1 MSRIDPAN
9 TRIAEMMGKSNLS
22 ARPKG
27 KTSTFLVTGGAGF
40 IGSNI
45 TLALLQMGQ
54 RVRVLDDLSTG
65 KKANIDFIG
74 EFMKSRGI
82 DPNLFEFVWADI
94 RDRKA
99 CSQVVKGADFVLHQ
113 AALGSVPRSIADP
126 ISTNAVNIDG
136 TLNMLV
142 ASQENK
148 VKTFVFAS
156 SSSVYGDSENL
167 PKKEGEEG
175 NPLSPYAVTKAAGD
189 MYLRIFRQLYNLRTV
204 GLRYFN
210 VFGPRQD
217 PHSQYA
223 AVIPLF
229 IKGVLQGKPP
239 TIYGN
244 GNQSRDFTYVDNV
257 VLANIMAC
265 FANKE
270 AVGITYNI
278 ACGTPITVN
287 DLYWKICKIIGKELA
302 PKYAKSRP
310 GDILHSNADITL
322 AKEALSFEPI
332 VDIDEGLK
340 LTVDWYKANI
350 K

>member
-1 MSRIDPAN
+1 
-9 TRIAEMMGKSNLS
+9 MMDRSKLS
-22 ARPKG
+22 TRPKS

-65 KKANIDFIG
+65 NKANIDFIG
-74 EFMKSRGI
+74 EYVKSRGI
-82 DPNLFEFVWADI
+82 DPDFFEFIWGDI
-94 RDRKA
+94 RNFSA
-99 CSQVVKGADFVLHQ
+99 CRDAANGADFVLHQ

-126 ISTNAVNIDG
+126 VATNAVNIDG
-136 TLNMLV
+136 TLNMLI
-142 ASQENK
+142 ASKESK

-156 SSSVYGDSENL
+156 SSSVYGDSEAL
-167 PKKEGEEG
+167 PKKEGKEG
-175 NPLSPYAVTKAAGD
+175 NPLSPYAVTKAVGD

-229 IKGVLQGKPP
+229 IKGVLHGEPP
-239 TIYGN
+239 TIFGD
-244 GNQSRDFTYVDNV
+244 GDQSRDFTYVDNV

-265 FANKE
+265 FADKK
-270 AVGITYNI
+270 AVGRTYNI

-302 PKYAKSRP
+302 PKYAKARR

-332 VDIDEGLK
+332 VDIEEGLK
-340 LTVDWYKANI
+340 MTVEWYKANI